1 MSDRPG
7 EYQTNQPFE
16 YVVGGSLP
24 LDAVSYVKRSA
35 DDEFFAGLKAGKFCY
50 VLNSRQMGK
59 SSLRVRTMAR
69 LQADEVVCVSIDMT
83 AIGSAEVTAEQWYLG
98 VLWAIVKQVREQT
111 TALADWKLPV
121 LRAWWVE
128 REGLSFVQRWGE
140 FIEVLLGEVGERV
153 VIFVDEIDSV
163 LGLGFRADDFFA
175 AIRECYNRRV
185 DEPQYDRLTFALLG
199 VCAPQDLIQDKRR
212 TPFNIGQAIEL
223 SGFTWEEAIGL
234 AKGLPSG
241 EETLREVLGWTGGQP
256 FLTQRVCRL
265 VREEMPPNPQF
276 WGDMSVDEI
285 VQSRI
290 VRVWESQDEQVHF
303 QTIGDRMMADEALAG
318 AMLGM
323 YQRVLAEGGVGI
335 DGSAEQIALRL
346 TGVVVKRGNGLCVM
360 NRIYEGVFGSEWVSG
375 KLAALRPYGEEL
387 QKWRQSG
394 NATDLL
400 KGDDLEAA
408 QSWIKGK
415 RLIVEDYDFLQA
427 SERNQILQTLEIIKS
442 GRAEVQQNLRIMYE
456 ALIPINDAIRNIEKK
471 ASERQK
477 KVGDS
482 ANFLKDEINELSVEF
497 PKLEQRRDKV
507 LKSETRTITPLI
519 FQIIFLLSAICMTI
533 YYSTIH

>member
-1 MSDRPG
+1 
-7 EYQTNQPFE
+7 
-16 YVVGGSLP
+16 
-24 LDAVSYVKRSA
+24 
-35 DDEFFAGLKAGKFCY
+35 
-50 VLNSRQMGK
+50 
-59 SSLRVRTMAR
+59 
-69 LQADEVVCVSIDMT
+69 
-83 AIGSAEVTAEQWYLG
+83 
-98 VLWAIVKQVREQT
+98 
-111 TALADWKLPV
+111 
-121 LRAWWVE
+121 
-128 REGLSFVQRWGE
+128 
-140 FIEVLLGEVGERV
+140 
-153 VIFVDEIDSV
+153 
-163 LGLGFRADDFFA
+163 
-175 AIRECYNRRV
+175 
-185 DEPQYDRLTFALLG
+185 
-199 VCAPQDLIQDKRR
+199 
-212 TPFNIGQAIEL
+212 
-223 SGFTWEEAIGL
+223 
-234 AKGLPSG
+234 
-241 EETLREVLGWTGGQP
+241 
-256 FLTQRVCRL
+256 
-265 VREEMPPNPQF
+265 
-276 WGDMSVDEI
+276 
-285 VQSRI
+285 
-290 VRVWESQDEQVHF
+290 
-303 QTIGDRMMADEALAG
+303 
-318 AMLGM
+318 
-323 YQRVLAEGGVGI
+323 
-335 DGSAEQIALRL
+335 
-346 TGVVVKRGNGLCVM
+346 M